1 MTDHERNLLNQF
13 LQQLMQA
20 RVETKDPEAEML
32 IRNAVSRNPDAPYL
46 LVQRALIVDQAVEAA
61 NARIAQLQQQLDR
74 ATSGQRSPAG
84 GSFLGEQAWG
94 RSPSQGAAMPAAA
107 GMPGMPAGTA
117 PASRGGL
124 LSRLRGD
131 PQPGHAASA
140 YAPAMA
146 APGGSR
152 MGSFLG
158 TAAATAAGVAGGA
171 FLFHGLSN
179 LLGDHGGAGDA
190 ALADASASNFSDAGG
205 QDGASQLENQ
215 FGESQYGESAG
226 FDNAQP
232 SEAGWADDPLA
243 DAGGG
248 EDFGGGDFGGG
259 DFSSEV

>member
-84 GSFLGEQAWG
+84 GSFLGDQAWG

-107 GMPGMPAGTA
+107 GMPAATA
-117 PASRGGL
+117 PTGRGGL

-131 PQPGHAASA
+131 PQPGYGAPA
-140 YAPAMA
+140 YAPGMA

-179 LLGDHGGAGDA
+179 LMGNDGGGAGGA
-190 ALADASASNFSDAGG
+190 ASADASASNFSDAGG
-205 QDGASQLENQ
+205 QEGAGQLENQ

-226 FDNAQP
+226 FDQAQP
-232 SEAGWADDPLA
+232 TEAGWADDPLA